1 MLTLRY
7 RLPIALAALVAVAV
21 VLKLSSQAL
30 AQSPEPALSP
40 SPLWTGVDLSKEDVV
55 RFFKALEVELT
66 PNAGTVLVEIV
77 PADKL
82 PAYDPLV
89 HYAGI
94 GADDHPNHP
103 VVMSNQSA
111 KPGDATQD
119 ALASAFMLAVMDC
132 GEAGPKWKSI
142 YDAAAAADAALP
154 PSSPDPYLHRHELT
168 QQLRSLEKSSH

>member
-1 MLTLRY
+1 MLTLGR
-7 RLPIALAALVAVAV
+7 RLAITLVALMAVAAILRV
-21 VLKLSSQAL
+21 SNQAV
-30 AQSPEPALSP
+30 AQPEPVLSP
-40 SPLWTGVDLSKEDVV
+40 SPASTGVNLSKEDVV

-66 PNAGTVLVEIV
+66 PNSGTVFVEIV

-82 PAYDPLV
+82 PSYDPLV

-111 KPGDATQD
+111 QPGDATQD
-119 ALASAFMLAVMDC
+119 ALASAFMLAVMDS

-154 PSSPDPYLHRHELT
+154 PSAPDPYLHRHELT